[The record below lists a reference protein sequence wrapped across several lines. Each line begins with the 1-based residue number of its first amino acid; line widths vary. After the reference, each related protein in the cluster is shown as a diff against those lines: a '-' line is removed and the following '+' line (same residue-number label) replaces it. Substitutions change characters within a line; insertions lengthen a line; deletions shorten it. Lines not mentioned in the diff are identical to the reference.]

1 MSVGENIKKARKA
14 AHMSQDE
21 LADAIGANRVTISKY
36 ENDVYAPSVDGLL
49 RLTKALKITIA
60 ELTGEIPLSDEEKN
74 DTETPKTYE
83 ARLISGAIDK
93 MPKEQRERA
102 LDIMRVVFAEYAA
115 EFDKEGNETDET

>member
-1 MSVGENIKKARKA
+1 MNIVRELRKKKGIQQKELAIAIGVSNPTVSDWETGKKDPSGERLRKLA
-14 AHMSQDE
+14 KYFEVDE
-21 LADAIGANRVTISKY
+21 LTVLGTA
-36 ENDVYAPSVDGLL
+36 VDLGS
-49 RLTKALKITIA
+49 TY
-60 ELTGEIPLSDEEKN
+60 SD
-74 DTETPKTYE
+74 TPKTYE